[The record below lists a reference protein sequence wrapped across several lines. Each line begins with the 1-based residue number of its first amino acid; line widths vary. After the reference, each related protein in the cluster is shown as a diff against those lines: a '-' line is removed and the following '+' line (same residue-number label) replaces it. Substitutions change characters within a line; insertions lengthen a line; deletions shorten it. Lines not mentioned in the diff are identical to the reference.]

1 MPYNPGI
8 QYRGDQYLF
17 EGIASA
23 GNSLAGAIR
32 EYRDTR
38 EKSRAADT
46 AFEGLA
52 GLAGELA
59 KNGSLPPT
67 LLEQL
72 PDAGK
77 FSGLSLSQKQAKL
90 GSLTASIAQL
100 VADSNQRSDREMR
113 GAYLDLATRQ
123 DARSARKDAVETPLV
138 LEGLR
143 LNNAAVKDA
152 AARRETEQS
161 ANAGLLTDLQRY
173 DAMAANPPMALDPSM
188 RDALKRPGGV
198 ELAALARNPG
208 VDPETR
214 RSLLGYALDPRKN
227 RESWGLKPGQTVN
240 YGDGNVGLAINRDNV
255 VIPKAATKK
264 EKPALSAT
272 QSKILDDV
280 SARKSSARKQRNEA
294 QAEVDSGNKKPGPD
308 WWPGGGKPYAKQVE
322 ELDKELVDLE
332 ERIAQIRGAGATE
345 AKGVAK
351 PEASS
356 AAPAPVVSVADETE
370 QARKAIANGANPA
383 AVARRFKERTGK
395 DLM

>member
-8 QYRGDQYLF
+8 QYHGDQYLF
-17 EGIASA
+17 EGIAGA
-23 GNSLAGAIR
+23 GNSLAGAVR

-59 KNGSLPPT
+59 KNGSLPPS
-67 LLEQL
+67 LIEQL

-100 VADSNQRSDREMR
+100 MTDANQRADREMR

-123 DARSARKDAVETPLV
+123 DARSARKDSLETPLV

-152 AARRETEQS
+152 GARRQS
-161 ANAGLLTDLQRY
+161 EEKSNAGLLADLQRF
-173 DAMAANPPMALDPSM
+173 DAMAANPPLSLDPTM
-188 RDALKRPGGV
+188 REALKRRGGV

-214 RSLLGYALDPRKN
+214 RALLAYALDPRKN
-227 RESWGLKPGQTVN
+227 RESWGLTPGQTVD

-280 SARKSSARKQRNEA
+280 SARKSSARRQRDDA

-332 ERIAQIRGAGATE
+332 ERIQQIRGGSSPE
-345 AKGVAK
+345 AKPQSKSDNAK
-351 PEASS
+351 
-356 AAPAPVVSVADETE
+356 AATQAVVSVADETE

>member
-46 AFEGLA
+46 GYEELGKLA
-52 GLAGELA
+52 GLLA
-59 KNGSLPPT
+59 QNGSLPKG
-67 LLEQL
+67 LIEQL

-90 GSLTASIAQL
+90 GALTASIAQL
-100 VADSNQRSDREMR
+100 VTDSNQRADREMR

-123 DARSARKDAVETPLV
+123 DARSARKDAQETPLV

-152 AARRETEQS
+152 GARRQTEQDS
-161 ANAGLLTDLQRY
+161 NAGLLSDLQRF
-173 DAMAANPPMALDPSM
+173 DAMAANPPLALDSTL
-188 RDALKRPGGV
+188 RESLRRPGGV

-227 RESWGLKPGQTVN
+227 RESWNLTPGQTVN
-240 YGDGNVGLAINRDNV
+240 YGDGNVGLAINRDSV
-255 VIPKAATKK
+255 VIPRAATKK

-272 QSKILDDV
+272 QSKILDDL
-280 SARKSSARKQRNEA
+280 SARKSSLRKQRDEA
-294 QAEVDSGNKKPGPD
+294 QGEVNSGNQKPGVD
-308 WWPGGGKPYAKQVE
+308 WWSGSKPYAKQVE

-332 ERIAQIRGAGATE
+332 ERIAQIRGGAS
-345 AKGVAK
+345 ADAK
-351 PEASS
+351 PSNSREV
-356 AAPAPVVSVADETE
+356 PEPVVSVADEIE

-383 AVARRFKERTGK
+383 AVALRFKDRTGK
-395 DLM
+395 DLR

>member
-52 GLAGELA
+52 GLAGQLA
-59 KNGSLPPT
+59 QNGSLPPS
-67 LLEQL
+67 LIEQL

-77 FSGLSLSQKQAKL
+77 FSGLSLAQKQAKL

-100 VADSNQRSDREMR
+100 MTDSNQRSDREMR
-113 GAYLDLATRQ
+113 GAYLDLAKRQ
-123 DARSARKDAVETPLV
+123 DDRSARKDAEETPLV
-138 LEGLR
+138 LEGIR
-143 LNNAAVKDA
+143 LNNAAVRDA
-152 AARRETEQS
+152 GARRQAEQES
-161 ANAGLLTDLQRY
+161 TAGLLADLQRF
-173 DAMAANPPMALDPSM
+173 DAMADNPPLAMDPTLLD
-188 RDALKRPGGV
+188 AIKRPGGV

-214 RSLLGYALDPRKN
+214 RSLLSYALDPRKN
-227 RESWGLKPGQTVN
+227 RESWNLTPGQTVV

-255 VIPKAATKK
+255 VIPRAAAKK

-280 SARKSSARKQRNEA
+280 SARKSSARRQRDDA
-294 QAEVDSGNKKPGPD
+294 QAEVERGNKKPGPD

-322 ELDKELVDLE
+322 ELDRELVDLE
-332 ERIAQIRGAGATE
+332 ERIAQIRGGTSVEARAE
-345 AKGVAK
+345 ARPPIAKGG
-351 PEASS
+351 EE
-356 AAPAPVVSVADETE
+356 PVVSVADETE

>member
-8 QYRGDQYLF
+8 QYRGDQFLF
-17 EGIASA
+17 EGIAGA

-52 GLAGELA
+52 GLAGQLA
-59 KNGSLPPT
+59 QNGSLPPS

-100 VADSNQRSDREMR
+100 MADGNQRADREMR

-123 DARSARKDAVETPLV
+123 DARSARKDAQETPLV

-143 LNNAAVKDA
+143 LNNAAVKEA
-152 AARRETEQS
+152 GARRTSEQES
-161 ANAGLLTDLQRY
+161 NAGLLADLQRL
-173 DAMAANPPMALDPSM
+173 DAMAANPPLALDPTM

-214 RSLLGYALDPRKN
+214 RALLGYALDPRKN
-227 RESWGLKPGQTVN
+227 RESWGLTPGQTVD

-272 QSKILDDV
+272 QTKILDDV
-280 SARKSSARKQRNEA
+280 LARKSSARKQRDDA

-308 WWPGGGKPYAKQVE
+308 WWPGGKKPYAKQVE
-322 ELDKELVDLE
+322 ELDRELVDLE
-332 ERIAQIRGAGATE
+332 ERIQQIRGGAAPDAKAQSKTE
-345 AKGVAK
+345 N
-351 PEASS
+351 S
-356 AAPAPVVSVADETE
+356 AAAPQPVVSVADETE

>member
-46 AFEGLA
+46 GYEELGKLA
-52 GLAGELA
+52 GLLA
-59 KNGSLPPT
+59 QNGSLPKG
-67 LLEQL
+67 LIEQL

-90 GSLTASIAQL
+90 GALTASIAQL
-100 VADSNQRSDREMR
+100 VTDSNQRADREMR

-123 DARSARKDAVETPLV
+123 DARSARKDAQETPLV

-152 AARRETEQS
+152 GARRQTEQDS
-161 ANAGLLTDLQRY
+161 NAGLLSDLQRF
-173 DAMAANPPMALDPSM
+173 DAMAANPPLALDSTL
-188 RDALKRPGGV
+188 RESLRRPGGV

-227 RESWGLKPGQTVN
+227 RESWNLTPGQTVD

-255 VIPKAATKK
+255 VIPRAATKK

-272 QSKILDDV
+272 QSKILDDL
-280 SARKSSARKQRNEA
+280 SARKSSLRKQRDEA
-294 QAEVDSGNKKPGPD
+294 QGEVNSGNQKPGVD
-308 WWPGGGKPYAKQVE
+308 WWSGSKPYAKQVE

-332 ERIAQIRGAGATE
+332 ERIAQIRGGAS
-345 AKGVAK
+345 ADAK
-351 PEASS
+351 PSNSREV
-356 AAPAPVVSVADETE
+356 PEPVVSVADEIE

-383 AVARRFKERTGK
+383 AVALRFKDRTGK
-395 DLM
+395 DLR